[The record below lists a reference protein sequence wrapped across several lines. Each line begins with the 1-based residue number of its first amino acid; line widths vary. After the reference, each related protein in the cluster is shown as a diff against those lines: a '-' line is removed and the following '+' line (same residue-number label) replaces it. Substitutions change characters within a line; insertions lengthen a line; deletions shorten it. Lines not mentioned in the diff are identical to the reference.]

1 MFLEVLFSTTTTT
14 IQIKANE
21 SKYTTMESSSAN
33 TNMTSAYEYEDEL
46 HNFYDFTECIT
57 KIHFAYPEM
66 PYNQRLVR
74 ALDEYEKW
82 SVSTEK
88 LILINKLS
96 QEWID
101 KAMEYVNSTQLV
113 LSDLSFSDTRIHSF
127 DCCERCEGNESFHKE
142 EWIEHKLRELNEDA
156 NAHAHDEVAYAND
169 EVEYT
174 SDYRTNKKNN
184 DFNIV
189 NRVQKK
195 ENKNKKR
202 KEIKNKTE
210 IKTNMNKQLNKIEKK
225 RATQFALDKISTS
238 NFNFTVDVDIELG
251 DVSKENHIVFTKPSK
266 NQRRQ
271 MDKSRHKERNSK
283 NSTICI

>member
-1 MFLEVLFSTTTTT
+1 
-14 IQIKANE
+14 
-21 SKYTTMESSSAN
+21 MESSSAN
-33 TNMTSAYEYEDEL
+33 TNMTSACEYEYEYEYEDEL

-127 DCCERCEGNESFHKE
+127 DCCEMCEGNESFHKE
-142 EWIEHKLRELNEDA
+142 EWIEHKLREQYENA
-156 NAHAHDEVAYAND
+156 NAYAHAHDEHNEVAYAH
-169 EVEYT
+169 EQVEYT
-174 SDYRTNKKNN
+174 PDYKTNKKNN

-210 IKTNMNKQLNKIEKK
+210 IKVNMNKELNKIEKK

-238 NFNFTVDVDIELG
+238 KFNFRIDVDIELG
-251 DVSKENHIVFTKPSK
+251 DVSKENHIVFTKPTK

-271 MDKSRHKERNSK
+271 MDKSRYRERNSK
-283 NSTICI
+283 NNTICI